1 MPISVS
7 IYNVHHHIRAA
18 GVLLAALFSFVQEGF
33 VRLRDTTSLAEGKAR
48 GVSCTNGDRT
58 EAFQLINEVTLKGA
72 P

>member
-48 GVSCTNGDRT
+48 QGVFPVQTAT
-58 EAFQLINEVTLKGA
+58 EQKHFN
-72 P
+72 